1 MSQEKPLI
9 LITNDDGY
17 QAEGLLSL
25 IEFVKPLGRVL
36 VVASDSQRSGQSSA
50 ITSNQPV
57 RAHNVVKDEDYTLY
71 ICSGTPVDC
80 IKLAFDKLCDHKPDL
95 ILSGINHGSNTSIS
109 ILYSGTMGA
118 ALEGAIY
125 GIPAIGFSFCNM
137 NKDADFSHLK
147 KYVQSMVA
155 RALNQGIPDETC
167 LNVNFPVG
175 QIKGI
180 RICKQ
185 AKGHWTEEFLH
196 RKDPSGRSYYWLSGF
211 FINKELDNEETDEWA
226 VANGYISV
234 VPCKVDLTAYEA
246 FPLLKNWASV
256 PKEII

>member
-1 MSQEKPLI
+1 MIQEKPLI

-17 QAEGLLSL
+17 QAKGLLAL
-25 IEFVKPLGRVL
+25 IDFVKPLGNVL

-57 RAHNVVKDEDYTLY
+57 RAHIVVKEENYTLY

-137 NKDADFSHLK
+137 DKNADFSLLK
-147 KYVQSMVA
+147 KYVQSMVN
-155 RALNQGIPDETC
+155 RALREGIPKEIC

-175 QIKGI
+175 QIRGV

-196 RKDPSGRSYYWLSGF
+196 RKDPSGGSYYWLSGY
-211 FINKELDNEETDEWA
+211 FINKELENEETDEWA
-226 VANGYISV
+226 VANGYVSV

-246 FPLLKNWASV
+246 FPFMQEWKSI
-256 PKEII
+256 PKEIL

>member
-1 MSQEKPLI
+1 LSALI
-9 LITNDDGY
+9 D
-17 QAEGLLSL
+17 
-25 IEFVKPLGRVL
+25 FVRPLGRVL

-50 ITSNQPV
+50 ITSTQPV
-57 RAHNVVKDEDYTLY
+57 RVHNVVKDDDYTLY

-80 IKLAFDKLCDHKPDL
+80 IKLAFDKLCDRKPDL

-118 ALEGAIY
+118 ALEGAVY
-125 GIPAIGFSFCNM
+125 GIPAIGFSFCNIS
-137 NKDADFSHLK
+137 KDADFSPLK
-147 KYVQSMVA
+147 MYVQSMVA
-155 RALNQGIPDETC
+155 RALNQEMPDNVC

-175 QIKGI
+175 TIKGI

-211 FINKELDNEETDEWA
+211 FINKELENEETDEWA
-226 VANGYISV
+226 VANGYISI
-234 VPCKVDLTAYEA
+234 VPCKVDLTAYET
-246 FPLLKNWASV
+246 FKQLGDWTTVTKQTL
-256 PKEII
+256 